1 MTTKARDLRALCA
14 LLLAIAMTAALAAAL
29 AATADAKPLKRG
41 VRGER
46 VEKLQRALGLPSDGV
61 FGPATVRAVKRF
73 QRRHRL
79 TADGIVGRTTWRA
92 VFRRNGS
99 RGRSSARRSSGRA
112 SKASRVAMLQR
123 RLRIGVDGI
132 FGPGTYRAVKRFQ
145 RRRGLTA
152 DGVVGPA
159 TWRALGHPRVKM
171 VLKRRASR
179 RARSRRGGGLPI
191 TVRRVIAAGNRIA
204 HAPYRYG
211 GGHASFKDS
220 GYDCSGSV
228 SYALH
233 GGGLLGRPRDSTG
246 FQSYGSPGRG
256 RHITIYAKPSHMFM
270 VVNGRRFDTS
280 GRGTTGSRWQWSR
293 RSTAG
298 YTVRHPT
305 GY

>member
-1 MTTKARDLRALCA
+1 LPTKARDVRALLA
-14 LLLAIAMTAALAAAL
+14 LLLAITLTAALLPAA
-29 AATADAKPLKRG
+29 ADAKPLKRG

-46 VEKLQRALGLPSDGV
+46 VAKLQRALKLPADGI

-79 TADGIVGRTTWRA
+79 TVDGIVGTATWRA
-92 VFRRNGS
+92 VFRRS
-99 RGRSSARRSSGRA
+99 ASRSSARSSGGA
-112 SKASRVAMLQR
+112 TKASRVALLQR
-123 RLRIGVDGI
+123 ELRIAADGV
-132 FGPGTYRAVKRFQ
+132 FGPGTYAAVKRFQ
-145 RRRGLTA
+145 RRRGLAA

-159 TWRALGHPRVKM
+159 TWRALGHPRIKM
-171 VLKRRASR
+171 VLKRRAAR
-179 RARSRRGGGLPI
+179 RSSRRGGGLPI

-220 GYDCSGSV
+220 GYDCSGSM

-233 GGGLLGRPRDSTG
+233 GGGLLRAPLDSTG

-256 RHITIYAKPSHMFM
+256 RHITIYAKPSHSYM

-280 GRGTTGSRWQWSR
+280 GRATTGSRWQWSR